1 MKEEIIKLSKS
12 IGIDEIGFCSTKNL
26 VVDYNKYKIQEK
38 LNYKCPFQV
47 GDISDKDLSNSKYE
61 KYNTVICICL
71 GYKKIEMNNPNKV
84 YVCSMANNK
93 DYHKVL
99 NDKLS
104 IICNYLEKLGYE
116 NKIFVDNNALDEKLL
131 AYNCGIGFFGKNSL
145 LINKKLGSCFNIGI
159 ILTSAII
166 ESDNIVNL
174 TCGKCDLC
182 IKACPRDA
190 INESGILNSK
200 KCLSYLT
207 QKKKLENGEDKYL
220 NNCIYG
226 CDKCISICPY
236 NKSIEFNNDDNSIDI
251 NNFLTM
257 SDEEFKLK
265 YKDSAIL
272 WRGKNVLDRNIKH
285 YLKNIDKK

>member
-26 VVDYNKYKIQEK
+26 VIDYNKYKIQEE

-47 GDISDKDLSNSKYE
+47 GDISDKDLSNSKYK
-61 KYNTVICICL
+61 KYNTVICACI
-71 GYKKIEMNNPNKV
+71 GYKKIEMNDPNKV

-104 IICNYLEKLGYE
+104 IICNHLNKLGYE
-116 NKIFVDNNALDEKLL
+116 NKKYVDNNPLDEKLL

-145 LINKKLGSCFNIGI
+145 LINKRLGSCFNIGI
-159 ILTSAII
+159 ILTTAVI

-174 TCGKCDLC
+174 NCGKCDLC
-182 IKACPRDA
+182 VKACPVGA
-190 INESGILNSK
+190 INESGVLNSK
-200 KCLSYLT
+200 RCLSYLT
-207 QKKKLENGEDKYL
+207 QKKSLENDEDKYL

-226 CDKCISICPY
+226 CDKCISTCPY
-236 NKSIEFNNDDNSIDI
+236 NKNVDVDRRDNSIDI
-251 NNFLTM
+251 DSFLKM
-257 SDEEFKLK
+257 SEEEFKLK
-265 YKDSAIL
+265 YKDSAFL
-272 WRGKNVLDRNIKH
+272 WRGKNVLDRNINH